1 MYAITDPAARE
12 LIAHVLDTH
21 PDGQSLLTEADHRR
35 ILAQQSARGA
45 AEAFAM
51 TKTARLGYEALRRRL
66 DPRHG
71 RTLHVG
77 MATVALAAVI
87 AALLGLD
94 RIEFAGILAG
104 WMTVAAAAAATAAWA
119 GCAWLAAL
127 AVREER
133 RGRLI
138 VIAAGAAAAA
148 LLLAALHS
156 AGSAV
161 LGWAGWHPVWASIL
175 MVLFILALVM
185 IGTEVITRTEPASLV
200 YARRRWHRAWDEYL
214 AAVRVQ
220 RSDAEAAAVAAQE
233 WCSLIDVYAT
243 ARAASGVGTGAA
255 AGSPPPGSPPP
266 GSPPLGS
273 PPLGSPPLGSPPP
286 GGPPA
291 GNGHVTL
298 DPWPGASPM

>member
-1 MYAITDPAARE
+1 MYEFTDPAARE

-35 ILAQQSARGA
+35 TLAQQSARGA

-51 TKTARLGYEALRRRL
+51 TKAARLGYEALRHRL
-66 DPRHG
+66 DPRYG
-71 RTLHVG
+71 RTMHAGIASV
-77 MATVALAAVI
+77 VLAVVI

-94 RIEFAGILAG
+94 RIEFTGVLAG
-104 WMTVAAAAAATAAWA
+104 WMTAAAAAAATAAWA

-138 VIAAGAAAAA
+138 VIAAGAAAAG

-156 AGSAV
+156 AGSAA
-161 LGWAGWHPVWASIL
+161 LRWPGWHPVWVSIL
-175 MVLFILALVM
+175 LVLIILILVTTA
-185 IGTEVITRTEPASLV
+185 TEIITRTEPASLV
-200 YARRRWHRAWDEYL
+200 LARRHWHRAWDGYL

-243 ARAASGVGTGAA
+243 AHAASGVNTGAD
-255 AGSPPPGSPPP
+255 AGSPPGGS
-266 GSPPLGS
+266 
-273 PPLGSPPLGSPPP
+273 
-286 GGPPA
+286 PPA
-291 GNGHVTL
+291 GNGHVTP

>member
-1 MYAITDPAARE
+1 MYEFTDPVARE

-35 ILAQQSARGA
+35 TLAQQSARGA

-51 TKTARLGYEALRRRL
+51 TKAARCGYEALRHRL
-66 DPRHG
+66 DPRYG
-71 RTLHVG
+71 RTTHAG
-77 MATVALAAVI
+77 IALAALAVVV

-94 RIEFAGILAG
+94 RIEFAGILSG
-104 WMTVAAAAAATAAWA
+104 WMTAAAAAAATAAWV

-138 VIAAGAAAAA
+138 VIAAGAAAAG

-156 AGSAV
+156 AGSAAV
-161 LGWAGWHPVWASIL
+161 RWPGWHPVWVSIL
-175 MVLFILALVM
+175 LVLIILILVTTA
-185 IGTEVITRTEPASLV
+185 TEIITRTEPASLV
-200 YARRRWHRAWDEYL
+200 LARRRWHRAWDGYL

-243 ARAASGVGTGAA
+243 AHAASSVGTGGA
-255 AGSPPPGSPPP
+255 AGN
-266 GSPPLGS
+266 
-273 PPLGSPPLGSPPP
+273 
-286 GGPPA
+286 PPA
-291 GNGHVTL
+291 GNGHVTP
-298 DPWPGASPM
+298 DPWTGASPM